1 MNAKILRKIQLGGK
15 IMRVLI
21 ADDDK
26 DICDLLEIYVKNEGF
41 EVEKA
46 YDGQEALDKISGHE
60 LDCLVLDV
68 MMPKKDGLEVVK
80 EVRKESQ
87 LPILMLSAKTADVDK
102 IRGLAN
108 GADDYVVKPFNPLEV
123 VARVK
128 SLIRRSGYGAT
139 EEEIGGE
146 LEIGPLI
153 IRKDEH
159 EVETVEGHPIQLTAL
174 EFGILHLLASHPNR
188 VFSADEIFERVWKQ
202 ESLVPAKTVMVHVS
216 HLRDKIEKATNG
228 EKVVK
233 TVWGVGY
240 KIEN

>member
-1 MNAKILRKIQLGGK
+1 
-15 IMRVLI
+15 MRVLI

-46 YDGQEALDKISGHE
+46 YDGQEAVEKINANE
-60 LDCLVLDV
+60 LDLIVLDV

-80 EVRKESQ
+80 EVRETSQ
-87 LPILMLSAKTADVDK
+87 IPILMLSAKTADVDK

-123 VARVK
+123 VARIK
-128 SLIRRSGYGAT
+128 SLIRRSEYTST
-139 EEEIGGE
+139 EEEQDGDI
-146 LEIGPLI
+146 EIGPLF

-159 EVETVEGHPIQLTAL
+159 EVETVDGVPIQLTAL
-174 EFGILHLLASHPNR
+174 EFGILYLLASYPNR

-216 HLRDKIEKATNG
+216 HLRDKIEKATDG

-240 KIEN
+240 KIED

>member
-1 MNAKILRKIQLGGK
+1 MRIL
-15 IMRVLI
+15 V

-26 DICDLLEIYVKNEGF
+26 EICDLLEIYIKNEGF
-41 EVEKA
+41 QVEKA
-46 YDGQEALDKISGHE
+46 YDGQEVIDKVKTLDI
-60 LDCLVLDV
+60 DCLILDV
-68 MMPKKDGLEVVK
+68 MMPKKSGLEVVK
-80 EVRKESQ
+80 EIRQESS

-102 IRGLAN
+102 IRGLTN

-123 VARVK
+123 LARVK
-128 SLIRRSGYGAT
+128 SLMRRSAYRKT
-139 EEEIGGE
+139 ETDSGE

-153 IRKDEH
+153 IRRDQH
-159 EVETVEGHPIQLTAL
+159 EVETIDGVDIQLTAL
-174 EFGILHLLASHPNR
+174 EFGILYLLATNPNR
-188 VFSADEIFERVWKQ
+188 VFSADEIFEKVWKQ

-216 HLRDKIEKATNG
+216 HLRDKIEKATGG

>member
-1 MNAKILRKIQLGGK
+1 
-15 IMRVLI
+15 MRVLI

-26 DICDLLEIYVKNEGF
+26 EICDLLEIYIKNEGF

-46 YDGQEALDKISGHE
+46 YNGQETLEKLYDQEI
-60 LDCLVLDV
+60 DCLILDV
-68 MMPKKDGLEVVK
+68 MMPKKTGLEVVK
-80 EVRKESQ
+80 EIREESQ

-128 SLIRRSGYGAT
+128 SLMRRSAYTNRESEA
-139 EEEIGGE
+139 GE
-146 LEIGPLI
+146 LEVGPLI
-153 IRKDEH
+153 IRKDQH
-159 EVETVEGHPIQLTAL
+159 QVETADGSLIQLTAL
-174 EFGILHLLASHPNR
+174 EFGILFLLASNPNR

-216 HLRDKIEKATNG
+216 HLRDKIEKATGG
-228 EKVVK
+228 ENVVK

-240 KIEN
+240 KIEEKQSFD

>member
-1 MNAKILRKIQLGGK
+1 
-15 IMRVLI
+15 MRILI

-26 DICDLLEIYVKNEGF
+26 EICDLLEIYVRNEGF

-46 YDGQEALDKISGHE
+46 YDGQEAVEKLKEQEI
-60 LDCLVLDV
+60 DCLILDV

-80 EVRKESQ
+80 EIREESQ

-128 SLIRRSGYGAT
+128 SLLRRSSYTKAENPDT
-139 EEEIGGE
+139 GE
-146 LEIGPLI
+146 LEIGPLV
-153 IRKDEH
+153 IRKDQH
-159 EVETVEGHPIQLTAL
+159 EVETVEGTPIQLTAL

-216 HLRDKIEKATNG
+216 HLRDKIEKATDG

-240 KIEN
+240 KIEEDTGFKE

>member
-1 MNAKILRKIQLGGK
+1 MRIL
-15 IMRVLI
+15 V

-26 DICDLLEIYVKNEGF
+26 EICDLLEIYIKNEGF

-46 YDGQEALDKISGHE
+46 YDGQQVLDKLKETEI
-60 LDCLVLDV
+60 DCLILDV
-68 MMPKKDGLEVVK
+68 MMPKKTGLEVVK
-80 EVRKESQ
+80 EIRQDSA

-102 IRGLAN
+102 IRGLTN

-123 VARVK
+123 LARVK
-128 SLIRRSGYGAT
+128 SLMRRSAYGTT
-139 EEEIGGE
+139 ESETGE

-153 IRKDEH
+153 IRKDQH
-159 EVETVEGHPIQLTAL
+159 LVETVDGVDIQLTAL
-174 EFGILHLLASHPNR
+174 EFGILHLLATNPNR
-188 VFSADEIFERVWKQ
+188 VFSADDIFEKVWKQ

-216 HLRDKIEKATNG
+216 HLRDKIEKATGG

>member
-1 MNAKILRKIQLGGK
+1 
-15 IMRVLI
+15 MRILI

-26 DICDLLEIYVKNEGF
+26 EICDLLEIYVKNEGF
-41 EVEKA
+41 EVSKA
-46 YDGQEALDKISGHE
+46 YDGQEVIDQLNNQEI
-60 LDCLVLDV
+60 DCLILDV

-80 EVRKESQ
+80 EIRKESQ

-128 SLIRRSGYGAT
+128 SLLRRSSYVKT
-139 EEEIGGE
+139 ENPSTGE

-153 IRKDEH
+153 IRKEQH
-159 EVETVEGHPIQLTAL
+159 QVETIEGTPIQLTAL
-174 EFGILHLLASHPNR
+174 EFGILYLLASHPNR

-216 HLRDKIEKATNG
+216 HLRDKIEKATDG

-240 KIEN
+240 KIEEETGFKE

>member
-1 MNAKILRKIQLGGK
+1 
-15 IMRVLI
+15 MRILI

-26 DICDLLEIYVKNEGF
+26 EICDLLEIYVRNEGF

-46 YDGQEALDKISGHE
+46 YDGQQALEKLQEKEI
-60 LDCLVLDV
+60 DCLVLDV

-80 EVRKESQ
+80 EIRKDSQ

-128 SLIRRSGYGAT
+128 SLLRRSSYT
-139 EEEIGGE
+139 KSENPETGE

-153 IRKDEH
+153 IRKDQH
-159 EVETVEGHPIQLTAL
+159 EVETIDGTPIQLTAL

-216 HLRDKIEKATNG
+216 HLRDKIEKATGG

-240 KIEN
+240 KIEEVTSFEE